1 MKVFVLICGL
11 LFAAAVGYFVIDR
24 LGRFLDRGGISPY
37 WDEEE
42 ERLAVCEKKRAPSL
56 GLHTLSR
63 GLQQFQFQGSM
74 MGTTRERSAFY
85 AG

>member
-42 ERLAVCEKKRAPSL
+42 ERLAVCEKKSSFARTPYFIKRVATIPIP
-56 GLHTLSR
+56 R
-63 GLQQFQFQGSM
+63 
-74 MGTTRERSAFY
+74 
-85 AG
+85 